1 MKVYITSAAPLAG
14 EATKAMASPP
24 SPPPHQHQQAATRR
38 GCRSAVVTGL
48 LAGVLLFR
56 AALLTIEAGASLCP
70 STTGKFSLR
79 THRGHR
85 RLLGELPI
93 FVCDMIISDAI
104 GQCSRMLGL
113 EGRSRG
119 LAVRRQRRR
128 DGGESLLVTGG
139 VLVLGRR
146 VH

>member
-70 STTGKFSLR
+70 STTGCLDWRAGLGDWLYGGSGDAMEVSLYWS
-79 THRGHR
+79 
-85 RLLGELPI
+85 LV
-93 FVCDMIISDAI
+93 VC
-104 GQCSRMLGL
+104 
-113 EGRSRG
+113 
-119 LAVRRQRRR
+119 
-128 DGGESLLVTGG
+128 
-139 VLVLGRR
+139 
-146 VH
+146 